1 VSRPH
6 TWSTTRSERTPAI
19 VQALSAASVTELDA
33 AVDAAT
39 AVADQP

>member
-1 VSRPH
+1 
-6 TWSTTRSERTPAI
+6 

-39 AVADQP
+39 AVADQPMNLAS